1 MNREQAKKL
10 LPIIQAFAEGKTIQV
25 KASDGLWY
33 GREGENCEFNFNADP
48 QMYRIKSKPKYRPFR
63 SWTELR
69 REMQRHSPYGVVV
82 AKEVKKARFKIKDE
96 VFAVY
101 KSKTYEDAFKLIE
114 FADGSVFG
122 IKEE

>member
-1 MNREQAKKL
+1 MYTKEKHLAIKNAL
-10 LPIIQAFAEGKTIQV
+10 AEGIRKLARRGWFDDADSIFDT
-25 KASDGLWY
+25 DGIK
-33 GREGENCEFNFNADP
+33 FN
-48 QMYRIKSKPKYRPFR
+48 SKYRPFR

-69 REMQRHSPYGVVV
+69 KEMRRHSPYGVVV
-82 AKEVKKARFKIKDE
+82 AKGAKKARFKIKDE

-101 KSKTYEDAFKLIE
+101 KRKTYEEAFKLLE

>member
-1 MNREQAKKL
+1 MYTKEKHLAIKNALAKGVLKM
-10 LPIIQAFAEGKTIQV
+10 ARRGWFE
-25 KASDGLWY
+25 D
-33 GREGENCEFNFNADP
+33 ADSIF
-48 QMYRIKSKPKYRPFR
+48 YTDCIKPKYRPFR

-82 AKEVKKARFKIKDE
+82 AKDAKKARLKIKDE

-101 KSKTYEDAFKLIE
+101 KSKTYEEAFELLE

>member
-1 MNREQAKKL
+1 MYTKEKHLAIKNALAKGIL
-10 LPIIQAFAEGKTIQV
+10 EMARRGWFEDVDSIFDT
-25 KASDGLWY
+25 D
-33 GREGENCEFNFNADP
+33 C
-48 QMYRIKSKPKYRPFR
+48 IKSKPKYRPFR

-82 AKEVKKARFKIKDE
+82 AKDAKKARFKIIDE

-101 KSKTYEDAFKLIE
+101 KSKTYEEAFELLE
-114 FADGSVFG
+114 FADGTPFG

>member
-1 MNREQAKKL
+1 MYTKEKHLAIKMHSQKVYRKWQDVVGLKMWIVFL
-10 LPIIQAFAEGKTIQV
+10 ILT
-25 KASDGLWY
+25 ASSSS
-33 GREGENCEFNFNADP
+33 
-48 QMYRIKSKPKYRPFR
+48 QSIVHFR

-82 AKEVKKARFKIKDE
+82 AKDAKKARFKIKDE